1 MMQSMND
8 ELFILQVQR
17 EEDTLD
23 CIGLNSTAQLQISF
37 VEIISRYHVG
47 ISLIENRFP
56 VIFHTLKVLRII
68 QIICDCTVAVHYS
81 LFLNLKGGSQIV
93 ESATRMLICSH
104 IRVSHRPRYPS
115 SLLCNMP

>member
-1 MMQSMND
+1 MND

-23 CIGLNSTAQLQISF
+23 YTGLNSTAQLQISF
-37 VEIISRYHVG
+37 VEIISRYLVG

-68 QIICDCTVAVHYS
+68 QIICDCTAAVQLQPVS
-81 LFLNLKGGSQIV
+81 QSERLKSN
-93 ESATRMLICSH
+93 C
-104 IRVSHRPRYPS
+104 
-115 SLLCNMP
+115 

>member
-37 VEIISRYHVG
+37 VEIISRYLVG

-81 LFLNLKGGSQIV
+81 LFLNLKG
-93 ESATRMLICSH
+93 
-104 IRVSHRPRYPS
+104 
-115 SLLCNMP
+115 

>member
-37 VEIISRYHVG
+37 VEIISRYLVG

-68 QIICDCTVAVHYS
+68 QIICDCTVAVQLQPVS
-81 LFLNLKGGSQIV
+81 QSERLKSN
-93 ESATRMLICSH
+93 C
-104 IRVSHRPRYPS
+104 
-115 SLLCNMP
+115 